1 MSPNIAL
8 LVGAAFGIAA
18 GSLLVPLTR
27 RELAS
32 SLARAAAGKVSAL
45 DAAGAA
51 PEAPDLLEAPRIGRR
66 QWLALAAA
74 SGIIPALILY
84 RVGWSLTAIPP
95 LLMLVGLVQLAYCDL
110 TRRLLPKTLV
120 YALGGVVIASGV
132 AVAIAGPEWKELIHA
147 TLGGLAFFAV
157 FFFINLMN
165 PRWIAYG
172 DVRLS
177 LVVGFGLAWV
187 SPMALLDCFFYANLM
202 AAVVGLVLIGLHR
215 ASRGV
220 GLPFGLYLAVAAAL
234 VLVIWS

>member
-1 MSPNIAL
+1 
-8 LVGAAFGIAA
+8 
-18 GSLLVPLTR
+18 
-27 RELAS
+27 
-32 SLARAAAGKVSAL
+32 
-45 DAAGAA
+45 
-51 PEAPDLLEAPRIGRR
+51 
-66 QWLALAAA
+66 
-74 SGIIPALILY
+74 
-84 RVGWSLTAIPP
+84 
-95 LLMLVGLVQLAYCDL
+95 
-110 TRRLLPKTLV
+110 
-120 YALGGVVIASGV
+120 
-132 AVAIAGPEWKELIHA
+132 
-147 TLGGLAFFAV
+147 LAFFAV

-215 ASRGV
+215 ASRGA